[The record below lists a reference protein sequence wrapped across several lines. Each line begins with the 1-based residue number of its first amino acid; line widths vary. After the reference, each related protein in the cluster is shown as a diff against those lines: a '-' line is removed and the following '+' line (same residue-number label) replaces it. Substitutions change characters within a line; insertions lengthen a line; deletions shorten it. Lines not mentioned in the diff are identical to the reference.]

1 MEFVILD
8 LEWNGTY
15 SKRKS
20 GFFNEI
26 IEFGAVKVNDRLC
39 VEDTFSVVVKPQI
52 GKKLSSKVKNL
63 TNISSEELGLGVT
76 YTRAVSK
83 FKKFLGN
90 SVMMNWGT
98 SDFLALMENHQYYWG
113 TDRLDYIEGYVN
125 LQSFCERRVYYERGK
140 QMGLSTAAQLLG
152 IDVQGMEHHRA
163 LDDSL
168 LALACF
174 RRLYDEEELKPFFE
188 DASKD
193 QFYDKMRF
201 KTTILC
207 DLSNPLLKD
216 ADMSFECPACGAEAK
231 RNGEWEFK
239 NKSYRADFRCP
250 CCGGEFKGRI
260 QFKLKYEG
268 VVVKKTTARK
278 EEEPAGEMAAAEE
291 ADG

>member
-90 SVMMNWGT
+90 AVLMTWGT
-98 SDFLALMENHQYYWG
+98 SEY
-113 TDRLDYIEGYVN
+113 
-125 LQSFCERRVYYERGK
+125 LQPDGK
-140 QMGLSTAAQLLG
+140 PSILLG
-152 IDVQGMEHHRA
+152 HGPLGLHRGLCQSA
-163 LDDSL
+163 KL
-168 LALACF
+168 L
-174 RRLYDEEELKPFFE
+174 R
-188 DASKD
+188 
-193 QFYDKMRF
+193 
-201 KTTILC
+201 
-207 DLSNPLLKD
+207 
-216 ADMSFECPACGAEAK
+216 
-231 RNGEWEFK
+231 
-239 NKSYRADFRCP
+239 
-250 CCGGEFKGRI
+250 
-260 QFKLKYEG
+260 
-268 VVVKKTTARK
+268 TARVL
-278 EEEPAGEMAAAEE
+278 
-291 ADG
+291 

>member
-90 SVMMNWGT
+90 AVLMTWGT
-98 SDFLALMENHQYYWG
+98 SDILALMENHQYYWG

-188 DASKD
+188 DASKN

-216 ADMSFECPACGAEAK
+216 ADMSFECPACG
-231 RNGEWEFK
+231 GEKEW
-239 NKSYRADFRCP
+239 RV
-250 CCGGEFKGRI
+250 
-260 QFKLKYEG
+260 G
-268 VVVKKTTARK
+268 V
-278 EEEPAGEMAAAEE
+278 
-291 ADG
+291 